1 MWALLAKTV
10 LPSIFKTV
18 DKVIKGKDEAEK
30 LKQEVQL
37 ALMASENE
45 WKKSAA
51 EVIKSEATC
60 ASATL
65 SSFALAFIATILP
78 SGTRPSS

>member
-37 ALMASENE
+37 ALMAIVN
-45 WKKSAA
+45 KL
-51 EVIKSEATC
+51 
-60 ASATL
+60 TL
-65 SSFALAFIATILP
+65 SYYLKDI
-78 SGTRPSS
+78 RH